1 MANRFLILILSVI
14 LLIIPAAASAQS
26 ENTNSSATLS
36 SVDAKTLV
44 ATLEDDQKRK
54 ELIQNLHALIDAQNK
69 DTSEPTVFG
78 SSRTL
83 LSSVSTGFDELAKH
97 LTVLGEAI
105 ASLPS
110 TVANTIDLGQSK
122 ETRDNWLD
130 AGWRLLT
137 VILVGYAVTYLV
149 HFLVASPR
157 SKVQKRAVESAGD
170 FIIANFA
177 SILWMLLPLIA
188 FFIVSNLTVSF
199 LDMSPTTKALAL
211 IWIRAMVIARFTV
224 GLSRIVFA
232 PEAPDKRWV
241 RCSTETAHYLV
252 IWVRRLVAVTVYG
265 YLLLLSA
272 KVLGMSGP
280 VFEALL
286 RVLGLITVALL
297 IVFVLQ
303 NRTTV
308 ERALRAPKKNGEP
321 PSGLKVYIGRTWA
334 WFACLYLVV
343 GYSVWALNVGD
354 GFSYLLQGTMLST
367 FAIVVTALLYRLFTI
382 GIERFSAVDTALD
395 KTLPGLSPRLKRY
408 IPLLQRFGM
417 VAFSIL
423 ALVAVLVSWGVDVR
437 AMFWE
442 QGGKELLGSLVVI
455 GAIIVG
461 AIVCWELFNYW
472 IESTL
477 NELDALEASSHRVAR
492 RRTLLS
498 VARKGLSI
506 LIVTL
511 ATLLILSRLGIDT
524 APLLA
529 TAGVLGL
536 AIGFGAQKLVQDVIN
551 GVFILAE
558 DLFSVGDVIEV
569 NGTAGLVEN
578 VNIRNV
584 RLRDFSGVVH
594 TVPFSSIET
603 VSNMTKDF
611 SCYVFD
617 VGIAYQEN
625 VDNVIEVLHEIGR
638 DLRQDPAF
646 SGLITADLEVF
657 GLDRFDDSAVVI
669 KARIKTLPI
678 QQWTVGREFNK
689 RMKKKF
695 DELGIE
701 IPFPHRTMY
710 FGEIKDGKTP
720 RFPLDVPAE
729 LIAKV
734 QQ

>member
-1 MANRFLILILSVI
+1 MANRFYVLVLSVI
-14 LLIIPAAASAQS
+14 LLVISAEVLAQS
-26 ENTNSSATLS
+26 EPSNTSAALS
-36 SVDAKTLV
+36 NVDAKTLV

-54 ELIQNLHALIDAQNK
+54 ELIQNLQTLIDAQEK
-69 DTSEPTVFG
+69 DASEPTVFG

-83 LSSVSTGFDELAKH
+83 LSSVSAGFDELAKH

-105 ASLPS
+105 SALPA
-110 TVANTIDLGQSK
+110 TVTNTVELAQSN
-122 ETRDNWLD
+122 ETRELWLD

-149 HFLVASPR
+149 HFLVAIPR
-157 SKVQKRAVESAGD
+157 SRIQKRNIESAGD
-170 FIIANFA
+170 FIIASFA

-224 GLSRIVFA
+224 GFSRIVFA
-232 PEAPDKRWV
+232 PEVPEQRWV

-252 IWVRRLVAVTVYG
+252 IWVRRLVAVMVYG
-265 YLLLLSA
+265 YLVLLSA
-272 KVLGMSGP
+272 KVLGISGP

-286 RVLGLITVALL
+286 RVLGLFTVALL

-303 NRTTV
+303 NRTAV
-308 ERALRAPKKNGEP
+308 ESALNTPNKNGEP
-321 PSGLKVYIGRTWA
+321 PSGLKVYVGRTWA
-334 WFACLYLVV
+334 WFVCLYLVV

-354 GFSYLLQGTMLST
+354 GFSYLLQGTLLST
-367 FAIVVTALLYRLFTI
+367 FAIVVIAFLYRLFI
-382 GIERFSAVDTALD
+382 LGLERFSAVDAALD

-408 IPLLQRFGM
+408 LPLLQRFGL
-417 VAFSIL
+417 VAFSVL
-423 ALVAVLVSWGVDVR
+423 ALVAVLIAWGVDVR

-477 NELDALEASSHRVAR
+477 NELDALEASRHRIAR

-498 VARKGLSI
+498 VARKGLSV

-551 GVFILAE
+551 GVFILVE
-558 DLFSVGDVIEV
+558 DLFAVGDVIEV

-584 RLRDFSGVVH
+584 RLRDFAGVVH

-603 VSNMTKDF
+603 VSNLTKDF

-617 VGIAYQEN
+617 VGVAYQEN
-625 VDNVIEVLHEIGR
+625 VDKVIEVLHEIGR

-646 SGLITADLEVF
+646 SELIQNDLEVF

-701 IPFPHRTMY
+701 IPFPHRTLY
-710 FGEIKDGKTP
+710 FGELKEGKTP
-720 RFPLDVPAE
+720 TFPLDVPAE
-729 LIAKV
+729 LIAKA